1 VVTPILGTV
10 ILGTVLERDGSAYRV
25 VTQGAEVRA
34 VLRGKVKV
42 ATSKVVVG
50 DVVRLEADPGG
61 ELRGIIGVE
70 PRRTVLER
78 RVPEGRGVRP
88 IAANVDQ
95 VFVVTATRAPDPIPQ
110 LIDRLLVL
118 AEVDGIA
125 AAVVLNKV
133 DLDPGTAL
141 AERCR
146 RAGYPVYPTS
156 VKTGEGME
164 SFKAALAGRASVV
177 TGPSGAGKSS
187 LLNGVQPGL
196 RLRTG
201 EVSTRIRRGRNTTV
215 SSVMLPLI
223 GGGYLV
229 DTPGFSEVGMWG
241 IDPRTLADCFPD
253 FRPFLGDCRFADCRH
268 RSEPGCRVREAV
280 AGGGIGPDRHESY
293 LALLAELEGQPEEW
307 E

>member
-1 VVTPILGTV
+1 MVTP

-25 VTQGAEVRA
+25 AADGGEVRA
-34 VLRGKVKV
+34 VLRGKVKQD
-42 ATSKVVVG
+42 TPKVVVG

-61 ELRGIIGVE
+61 ELHGIVGIE

-95 VFVVTATRAPDPIPQ
+95 VFVVVATRSPDPIPQ
-110 LIDRLLVL
+110 LIDRMLVL
-118 AEVDGIA
+118 AEADSIP
-125 AAVVLNKV
+125 AAVLLNKV
-133 DLDPGTAL
+133 DLDPGTAI

-146 RAGYPVYPTS
+146 RAGYTVYPTS
-156 VKTGEGME
+156 VKTGEGLETVRVAM
-164 SFKAALAGRASVV
+164 AGKASVV
-177 TGPSGAGKSS
+177 TGPSGVGKSS
-187 LLNGVQPGL
+187 LLNAIQPGL

-201 EVSTRIRRGRNTTV
+201 EVSRRIRRGRHTTV
-215 SSVMLPLI
+215 SSVMLPLE

-241 IDPRTLADCFPD
+241 VDPRSLAECFPD
-253 FRPFLGDCRFADCRH
+253 FRPFLGDCRYADCRH
-268 RSEPGCRVREAV
+268 RSEPGCRVREALE
-280 AGGGIGPDRHESY
+280 GGGIARDRHESY
-293 LALLAELEGQPEEW
+293 LALLEELESAPREW

>member
-1 VVTPILGTV
+1 MVTP

-25 VTQGAEVRA
+25 AADGGEVRA
-34 VLRGKVKV
+34 VLRGKVKQD
-42 ATSKVVVG
+42 TPKVVVG
-50 DVVRLEADPGG
+50 DVVRLESDPGG
-61 ELRGIIGVE
+61 ELHGIVGIE

-95 VFVVTATRAPDPIPQ
+95 VFVVVATRSPDPIPQ
-110 LIDRLLVL
+110 LIDRMLVL
-118 AEVDGIA
+118 AEADSIP
-125 AAVVLNKV
+125 AAVLLNKV
-133 DLDPGTAL
+133 DLDPGTAI

-156 VKTGEGME
+156 VKTGEGLE
-164 SFKAALAGRASVV
+164 TVRAAMAGKASVV
-177 TGPSGAGKSS
+177 TGPSGVGKSS
-187 LLNGVQPGL
+187 LLNAIQPGL

-201 EVSTRIRRGRNTTV
+201 EVSRRIRRGRHTTV
-215 SSVMLPLI
+215 SSVMLPLE

-241 IDPRTLADCFPD
+241 VDPRSLAECFPD
-253 FRPFLGDCRFADCRH
+253 FRPFLGDCRYADCRH
-268 RSEPGCRVREAV
+268 RSEPGCRVREALE
-280 AGGGIGPDRHESY
+280 GGGIARDRHESY
-293 LALLAELEGQPEEW
+293 LALLEELESAPREW

>member
-1 VVTPILGTV
+1 VVTP

-25 VTQGAEVRA
+25 VTKGAEVRA
-34 VLRGKVKV
+34 VLRGKVKLD
-42 ATSKVVVG
+42 TPKVVVG

-61 ELRGIIGVE
+61 ELHGIVGVE

-95 VFVVTATRAPDPIPQ
+95 VLVVTATRSPDPIPQ

-125 AAVVLNKV
+125 AGVVLNKV

-156 VKTGEGME
+156 VKTGEGMD
-164 SFKAALAGRASVV
+164 SLKAALAGRASVV
-177 TGPSGAGKSS
+177 TGPSGVGKSS

-196 RLRTG
+196 KLRTG
-201 EVSTRIRRGRNTTV
+201 EVSRRIRRGTNTTV
-215 SSVMLPLI
+215 SSVMLPLVA
-223 GGGYLV
+223 GGYLV
-229 DTPGFSEVGMWG
+229 DTPGFSAVGMWG

-253 FRPFLGDCRFADCRH
+253 FRPFLSDCRFADCRH
-268 RSEPGCRVREAV
+268 RTEPGCRVREAV
-280 AGGGIGPDRHESY
+280 GGGAIATDRHESY
-293 LALLAELEGQPEEW
+293 LALLEELEEQPRDW

>member
-10 ILGTVLERDGSAYRV
+10 VERDGSAYRV
-25 VTQGAEVRA
+25 VTRGAEVRA
-34 VLRGKVKV
+34 VLRGKVKLD
-42 ATSKVVVG
+42 TPKVVVG

-61 ELRGIIGVE
+61 ELHGIVGVE

-95 VFVVTATRAPDPIPQ
+95 VLVVTATRSPDPIPQ

-118 AEVDGIA
+118 AEADGIA
-125 AAVVLNKV
+125 AGVVLNKV
-133 DLDPGTAL
+133 DLDPGTVV

-156 VKTGEGME
+156 VKTGEGMG
-164 SFKAALAGRASVV
+164 SLKAALAGRASVV
-177 TGPSGAGKSS
+177 TGPSGVGKSS
-187 LLNGVQPGL
+187 LLNAVQPGL
-196 RLRTG
+196 TLRTG
-201 EVSTRIRRGRNTTV
+201 EVSRRIRRGTNTTV
-215 SSVMLPLI
+215 SSVMLPLVA
-223 GGGYLV
+223 GGYLV

-241 IDPRTLADCFPD
+241 IDPATLADCFPD

-268 RSEPGCRVREAV
+268 RSEPGCLVREAV
-280 AGGGIGPDRHESY
+280 AGGAIAPDRHESY
-293 LALLAELEGQPEEW
+293 LALLEELEEQPRDW

>member
-1 VVTPILGTV
+1 MVTP

-25 VTQGAEVRA
+25 VTKGAEVRA
-34 VLRGKVKV
+34 ILRGKVKLD
-42 ATSKVVVG
+42 TPKVVVG

-61 ELRGIIGVE
+61 ELHGIVGIE

-95 VFVVTATRAPDPIPQ
+95 VLVVTATRTPDPIPQ

-118 AEVDGIA
+118 AEADGIG

-156 VKTGEGME
+156 VKTGEGMD
-164 SFKAALAGRASVV
+164 SLKAALAGRATVV
-177 TGPSGAGKSS
+177 AGPSGVGKSS
-187 LLNGVQPGL
+187 LLNAVQPGL
-196 RLRTG
+196 KLRTG
-201 EVSTRIRRGRNTTV
+201 EVSRRIRRGRNTTV
-215 SSVMLPLI
+215 SSVMLPLLA
-223 GGGYLV
+223 GGYLV

-241 IDPRTLADCFPD
+241 IDPRTLAECFPD

-268 RSEPGCRVREAV
+268 RTEPGCRIREAV
-280 AGGGIGPDRHESY
+280 AGGAIAPDRHQSY
-293 LALLAELEGQPEEW
+293 LALLQELESAPEAW

>member
-1 VVTPILGTV
+1 VVTPV
-10 ILGTVLERDGSAYRV
+10 LGTVLERDGSAYRV
-25 VTQGAEVRA
+25 ATNGAEVRA
-34 VLRGKVKV
+34 VLRGKVKLG
-42 ATSKVVVG
+42 TSKVVVG
-50 DVVRLEADPGG
+50 DVVRLETDPGG
-61 ELRGIIGVE
+61 ELHAITGIE

-95 VFVVTATRAPDPIPQ
+95 VFVVTATRAPEPIPQ

-118 AEVDGIA
+118 AEADGIA

-156 VKTGEGME
+156 VKTGEGMD
-164 SFKAALAGRASVV
+164 SLKAALAGRASVV
-177 TGPSGAGKSS
+177 TGPSGVGKSS

-196 RLRTG
+196 KLRTG
-201 EVSTRIRRGRNTTV
+201 EVSRRIRRGTNTTV
-215 SSVMLPLI
+215 SSVMLPLVA
-223 GGGYLV
+223 GGYLV
-229 DTPGFSEVGMWG
+229 DTPGFSAVGLWG

-280 AGGGIGPDRHESY
+280 SGGAIAPDRHQSY
-293 LALLAELEGQPEEW
+293 LALLAELEAQPEEW

>member
-1 VVTPILGTV
+1 VVKA

-25 VTQGAEVRA
+25 GMHDTEVRA

-42 ATSKVVVG
+42 DTPKVVVG
-50 DVVRLEADPGG
+50 DVVQLETEPGG
-61 ELRGIIGVE
+61 ELHAIVGIE

-88 IAANVDQ
+88 IAANIDQ
-95 VFVVTATRAPDPIPQ
+95 VFVVVATRSPDPIPQ

-118 AEVDGIA
+118 AEADGIS

-133 DLDPGTAL
+133 DLDPGAAI

-146 RAGYPVYPTS
+146 RAGYPVHAAS
-156 VKTGEGME
+156 VKTREGVE
-164 SFKAALAGRASVV
+164 SLKAAMTGKASVV
-177 TGPSGAGKSS
+177 TGPSGVGKSS
-187 LLNGVQPGL
+187 LLNAVQPGL
-196 RLRTG
+196 QLRTG
-201 EVSTRIRRGRNTTV
+201 DISRRIRRGRNTTV
-215 SSVMLPLI
+215 SSVMIPLE

-241 IDPRTLADCFPD
+241 VDPRSLADCFPD
-253 FRPFLGDCRFADCRH
+253 FRPFLGDCRYGDCRH
-268 RSEPGCRVREAV
+268 RKEPGCRVREALE
-280 AGGGIGPDRHESY
+280 GGAIAPDRYESY
-293 LALLAELEGQPEEW
+293 LALLQELEQQPRDW

>member
-1 VVTPILGTV
+1 MVTP

-25 VTQGAEVRA
+25 VTKGAEVRA
-34 VLRGKVKV
+34 ILRGKVKLD
-42 ATSKVVVG
+42 TPKVVVG

-61 ELRGIIGVE
+61 ELHGIVGIE

-95 VFVVTATRAPDPIPQ
+95 VLVVTATRTPDPIPQ

-118 AEVDGIA
+118 AEADGIG

-156 VKTGEGME
+156 VKTGEGMD
-164 SFKAALAGRASVV
+164 SLKAALAGRATVV
-177 TGPSGAGKSS
+177 AGPSGVGKSS
-187 LLNGVQPGL
+187 LLNAVQPGL
-196 RLRTG
+196 KLRTG
-201 EVSTRIRRGRNTTV
+201 EVSRRIRRGRNTTV
-215 SSVMLPLI
+215 SSVMLPLLA
-223 GGGYLV
+223 GGYLV

-241 IDPRTLADCFPD
+241 IDPRTLAECFPD

-268 RSEPGCRVREAV
+268 RTEPGCRIREAV
-280 AGGGIGPDRHESY
+280 AGGAIAPDRHQSY
-293 LALLAELEGQPEEW
+293 LALLQELESVPEAW

>member
-1 VVTPILGTV
+1 VVTP

-25 VTQGAEVRA
+25 VANGAEVRA
-34 VLRGKVKV
+34 ILRGKVKL

-61 ELRGIIGVE
+61 ELHGIIGVE

-118 AEVDGIA
+118 AEADGIA

-156 VKTGEGME
+156 VKTGEGMD
-164 SFKAALAGRASVV
+164 SLKAALAGRASVV

-187 LLNGVQPGL
+187 LLNGLQPGL
-196 RLRTG
+196 KLRIG
-201 EVSTRIRRGRNTTV
+201 EVSRRIRRGTNTTV
-215 SSVMLPLI
+215 SSVMLPLLA
-223 GGGYLV
+223 GGYLV
-229 DTPGFSEVGMWG
+229 DTPGFSAVGLWG
-241 IDPRTLADCFPD
+241 IDPRELPECFPD
-253 FRPFLGDCRFADCRH
+253 FRPFLGDCRFGDCRH
-268 RSEPGCRVREAV
+268 VSEPGCKVREAV
-280 AGGGIGPDRHESY
+280 AGGAIAADRHESY
-293 LALLAELEGQPEEW
+293 LALLEELEEQPREW

>member
-1 VVTPILGTV
+1 VVTP

-25 VTQGAEVRA
+25 VTKGAEVRA
-34 VLRGKVKV
+34 VLRGKVKLG
-42 ATSKVVVG
+42 TSKVVVG

-61 ELRGIIGVE
+61 DLHGIVGIE

-133 DLDPGTAL
+133 DLEPGTAL

-156 VKTGEGME
+156 VKTGEGMD
-164 SFKAALAGRASVV
+164 SLKAALAGRASVV

-187 LLNGVQPGL
+187 LLNAVQPGL
-196 RLRTG
+196 QLRVG
-201 EVSTRIRRGRNTTV
+201 DVNRRIRRGRNTTV
-215 SSVMLPLI
+215 SSVMLPLLA
-223 GGGYLV
+223 GGYLV

-241 IDPRTLADCFPD
+241 IDPRSLADCFPD
-253 FRPFLGDCRFADCRH
+253 FRHFLGDCRYADCRH

-280 AGGGIGPDRHESY
+280 QGGAIAPDRHQSY
-293 LALLAELEGQPEEW
+293 LALLEELEAQPEEW